1 MASTAEPTPTPFPK
15 SVQFS
20 SIIENES
27 PPKRAVKTQ
36 KWLMSVNFAK
46 PQTER
51 DALFVQNWIETTFKN
66 SIYCDPSLATGT
78 PLSEKIRMMLYVE
91 NRGRY
96 KAEKAARKLAN
107 AARNAKKL
115 AEQEAAMR
123 RAAQK
128 RRDKEA
134 TQIAKATAAHNGD
147 AHAGL
152 RAWNAKIQKDQAV
165 AKVKRAEKA
174 TQDCGKT
181 AEFTK
186 WRCGTPLGQSYDQPL
201 QPFYGTY
208 LSGFSS
214 YSTATKKTML
224 RLASK
229 DAFKTF
235 AYLCK
240 QKKTNLH
247 LVVKTGNKTLHQYGI
262 YRVPITGGPTPRR
275 EISALHIEQ
284 GAIRRLDEDMCGKVN
299 KFYHPPG
306 DILYVN
312 INNKTTNL
320 FRLLPPEWRDFGGY
334 KTAEFTAEP
343 KTAVSTPLM
352 FGLRDNGIIHSFSWD
367 DNGTRYTAL
376 VQDTGNKTFAD
387 IQNIGKA
394 HYEDAIKKAEEAAKQ
409 QEAKK
414 KREKSFRREAYRAF
428 LGNAEANSSASLY
441 NFLAPSVAPHYP
453 PPPAPAATMAATAT
467 TAKRFCAS
475 CGAKRVPQAKF
486 CHRCGTSLA

>member
-1 MASTAEPTPTPFPK
+1 MASTAAATPTPTPMEFPK
-15 SVQFS
+15 SVLFS
-20 SIIENES
+20 SIIDNES
-27 PPKRAVKTQ
+27 PPKRAVKTR
-36 KWLMSVNFAK
+36 KWLMTINFAK

-51 DALFVQNWIETTFKN
+51 DALFVQGWMETKFKN

-107 AARNAKKL
+107 AARNAEKL
-115 AEQEAAMR
+115 AEHQATMR

-134 TQIAKATAAHNGD
+134 VQIAKATAAHNGD
-147 AHAGL
+147 ANAGL

-174 TQDCGKT
+174 TQDCSKT
-181 AEFTK
+181 AELTK

-214 YSTATKKTML
+214 YSTAAKTTML

-247 LVVKTGNKTLHQYGI
+247 LEVKTGNKTLHQYGI

-284 GAIRRLDEDMCGKVN
+284 GATRRLDKDMCGKVN
-299 KFYHPPG
+299 KFYHPAG

-320 FRLLPPEWRDFGGY
+320 YRLLPREWRDFGGY

-387 IQNIGKA
+387 IQNLGKA
-394 HYEDAIKKAEEAAKQ
+394 HYQDAIKKAEEAAKQ
-409 QEAKK
+409 QAAQ
-414 KREKSFRREAYRAF
+414 KRRTKESRAQESIYRAF
-428 LGNAEANSSASLY
+428 FGNAEANSNPSLY
-441 NFLAPSVAPHYP
+441 NFLAPA
-453 PPPAPAATMAATAT
+453 PPAPAATTV
-467 TAKRFCAS
+467 KRFCAD
-475 CGAKRVPQAKF
+475 CGTKRASQAKF
-486 CHRCGTSLA
+486 CHGCGSSLA

>member
-1 MASTAEPTPTPFPK
+1 MASTAAATPTPTPMEFPK
-15 SVQFS
+15 SVLFS
-20 SIIENES
+20 SIIDNES
-27 PPKRAVKTQ
+27 PPKRAVKTR
-36 KWLMSVNFAK
+36 KWLMTINFAK

-51 DALFVQNWIETTFKN
+51 DALFVQGWMETKFKN

-78 PLSEKIRMMLYVE
+78 PLCEKIRMMLYVE

-107 AARNAKKL
+107 AARNAEKL
-115 AEQEAAMR
+115 AEHKATMR

-134 TQIAKATAAHNGD
+134 VQIAKATATHNGD
-147 AHAGL
+147 ADAGL

-174 TQDCGKT
+174 TQDCSKT
-181 AEFTK
+181 AELTK

-208 LSGFSS
+208 LLG
-214 YSTATKKTML
+214 YPSTAAKTTML
-224 RLASK
+224 RLAAK

-247 LVVKTGNKTLHQYGI
+247 LEVKTGNKTLHQYGI

-284 GAIRRLDEDMCGKVN
+284 GATRRLDKDMCGKVN
-299 KFYHPPG
+299 KFYHPAG

-320 FRLLPPEWRDFGGY
+320 YRLLPREWRDFGGY

-376 VQDTGNKTFAD
+376 VQDTGNKTFED
-387 IQNIGKA
+387 IQNLGKA
-394 HYEDAIKKAEEAAKQ
+394 HYQNAIKKAEEAAKQ
-409 QEAKK
+409 QAAQ
-414 KREKSFRREAYRAF
+414 KRRTKESRSEIYRAF
-428 LGNAEANSSASLY
+428 FGNAEANSTPSLY
-441 NFLAPSVAPHYP
+441 NFLAPA
-453 PPPAPAATMAATAT
+453 PPAPAAT
-467 TAKRFCAS
+467 TAKRFCAD
-475 CGAKRVPQAKF
+475 CGTKRASQAKF
-486 CHRCGTSLA
+486 CHGCGSSLA

>member
-1 MASTAEPTPTPFPK
+1 MASTAAPTSTPTPMEFPK
-15 SVQFS
+15 SVLFS
-20 SIIENES
+20 SIIDNES
-27 PPKRAVKTQ
+27 PPKRAVKTR
-36 KWLMSVNFAK
+36 KWLMTINFAK

-51 DALFVQNWIETTFKN
+51 DALFVQNWIETKFKN

-78 PLSEKIRMMLYVE
+78 PLCEKIRMMLYVE

-107 AARNAKKL
+107 AARNAEKL
-115 AEQEAAMR
+115 AEHQATMR

-134 TQIAKATAAHNGD
+134 VQIAKATAAHNGD
-147 AHAGL
+147 ANAGL

-174 TQDCGKT
+174 TRDCSKT
-181 AEFTK
+181 ADFTK
-186 WRCGTPLGQSYDQPL
+186 FRCGTPLGQSYDQPL

-247 LVVKTGNKTLHQYGI
+247 LEVKTGNKTLHQYGI
-262 YRVPITGGPTPRR
+262 YRVPITGGPSPRR
-275 EISALHIEQ
+275 EVTALHIEQ
-284 GAIRRLDEDMCGKVN
+284 GATRRLDKDMCGKVN
-299 KFYHPPG
+299 KFYHPAG

-320 FRLLPPEWRDFGGY
+320 YRLLPREWRDFGGY

-387 IQNIGKA
+387 IQNLGKA
-394 HYEDAIKKAEEAAKQ
+394 HYQDAIKKAEEAAKQ
-409 QEAKK
+409 QAAQKRRAKES
-414 KREKSFRREAYRAF
+414 RSEIYRAF
-428 LGNAEANSSASLY
+428 FGNAEVNSNPSLY
-441 NFLAPSVAPHYP
+441 NFLAPASVAHYP
-453 PPPAPAATMAATAT
+453 PPPAPAAT
-467 TAKRFCAS
+467 TAKRFCAD
-475 CGAKRVPQAKF
+475 CGTTRAPQAKF
-486 CHRCGTSLA
+486 CHGCGTSLA